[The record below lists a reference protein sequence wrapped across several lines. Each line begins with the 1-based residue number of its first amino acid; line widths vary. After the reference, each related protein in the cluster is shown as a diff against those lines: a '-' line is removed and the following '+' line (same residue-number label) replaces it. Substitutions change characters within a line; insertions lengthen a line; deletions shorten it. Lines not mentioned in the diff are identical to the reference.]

1 MTRRIAICL
10 CPGFSLFSLGSAL
23 DVMRHA
29 NRFAGRN
36 FYHWQILAEHDRAVA
51 DSSGI
56 ALEPTATLST
66 GQSVDCA
73 FILAGFDAGRFADTG
88 LCDWMVR
95 QAERG
100 AVIGGISN
108 GAFPLAARGLLDD
121 HLATTHWEDFES
133 FCELFPRVKARY
145 QRFVFDRGRITCS
158 GGSSTLDLFVEL
170 VRQDLGNEI
179 SLRIARQM
187 LLQEQSVVVPGSSA
201 NRLSMQ
207 GCSASTQ
214 RALSLIEGGVGQ
226 AISVAELASR
236 IGISRRELLR
246 RFRRELNRTP
256 SEVLAHRRLD
266 RARSLILNTRLPLA
280 QIAEAVGFST
290 QSHLTSS
297 YRARFGVTP
306 ARQRREYADA
316 SHRLPLARRDTRDW

>member
-1 MTRRIAICL
+1 MSRGIVICL
-10 CPGFSLFSLGSAL
+10 CPGYSLFSLGSAL

-29 NRFAGRN
+29 NRFAGENYYR
-36 FYHWQILAEHDRAVA
+36 WQILAEDDRAVA
-51 DSSGI
+51 DGNGI
-56 ALEPTATLST
+56 AVDPTATLADT
-66 GQSVDCA
+66 RSVDRA
-73 FILAGFDAGRFADTG
+73 FILAGVDAGRFAGGG
-88 LCDWMVR
+88 LCDWMVK
-95 QAERG
+95 QAGRG

-158 GGSSTLDLFVEL
+158 GGSSTLDLFIEL
-170 VRQDLGNEI
+170 ARQDLGNEI

-187 LLQEQSVVVPGSSA
+187 LLQEQSVVAPGSPA

-207 GCSASTQ
+207 TCSAATQ
-214 RALSLIEGGVGQ
+214 TALSLIEAGVGQ
-226 AISVAELASR
+226 AISVSELAER

-246 RFRRELNRTP
+246 RFRRELASTP
-256 SEVLAHRRLD
+256 SRVLADRRLD

-280 QIAEAVGFST
+280 QIAESVGYSS

-297 YRARFGVTP
+297 YRSRFGVTP
-306 ARQRREYADA
+306 AQQRREHAAA
-316 SHRLPLARRDTRDW
+316 SDRPPLARRETRDW